1 MATYLRHWCAGDLC
15 HETSEEISGSAVFAL
30 CCGLWNCG
38 VYHRLY
44 WNQFL
49 GNAAVGLSRTV
60 FESSRN
66 HLFSQRRKLC
76 RDGIDVPLYA
86 GTGSRADGWKNKFQN
101 PSGNLYGASNH
112 ICGGLRSQRA
122 VSDTDYLLGGMYAK

>member
-1 MATYLRHWCAGDLC
+1 M
-15 HETSEEISGSAVFAL
+15 
-30 CCGLWNCG
+30 
-38 VYHRLY
+38 
-44 WNQFL
+44 
-49 GNAAVGLSRTV
+49 
-60 FESSRN
+60 
-66 HLFSQRRKLC
+66 FSQCNKFC